1 MLNTDEIIR
10 SYFTQNNILIKH
22 QIESYNYYV
31 DSIIP
36 NIISQFFPIT
46 LTYNDD
52 NIIIKKVVL
61 NIKNIKIKK
70 PLSVENNGCSKMM
83 TPNIA
88 RLKNDTYLSSVIVD
102 FISHIT
108 IKENDKLIELEEK
121 VIENII
127 LGKIPIMVKSK
138 YCILDSLSKNN
149 ECQYDP
155 GGYFII
161 NGNEKVI
168 ICQEKIV
175 HNLIQIYKNNKL
187 SNKYAYL
194 CEIRFLDEKNF
205 GIPKT
210 VSLKI
215 TSKPNIYGNKFY
227 ILLPHMK
234 NEIPIFVLFRALGCG
249 PDKDIIYYI
258 LDNNGSKIDE
268 TMKKVL
274 RGSIE
279 EAYSIRTENEAIK
292 YMIKHINNNS
302 YYSQSDEKKYN
313 YIKNCILKEYLNH
326 LGDNNLKKLY
336 FTGYMINKL
345 IKCYLGIIPLDDR
358 DSYINKRL
366 ETTGNLLGT
375 LTYQTFHKIT
385 KDIKNFINK
394 EICSG
399 LWNFNNKYNE
409 IINEINIH
417 KIIKSSYLE
426 NILKGA
432 MATGNWGIK
441 MNSNKQGVSQVLN
454 RLSYLS
460 TLSHLRRIQTPSDNT
475 GKLIPPR
482 KLHGTSW
489 GYLCPSETPEGQAGG
504 VVKNLAMNC
513 EVTIQMSSEPIRCKL
528 IPTGMEQLTGTRISI
543 PTA

>member
-52 NIIIKKVVL
+52 NIIIKKIFL

-102 FISHIT
+102 FVSHIT

-205 GIPKT
+205 
-210 VSLKI
+210 
-215 TSKPNIYGNKFY
+215 
-227 ILLPHMK
+227 
-234 NEIPIFVLFRALGCG
+234 
-249 PDKDIIYYI
+249 
-258 LDNNGSKIDE
+258 
-268 TMKKVL
+268 
-274 RGSIE
+274 
-279 EAYSIRTENEAIK
+279 
-292 YMIKHINNNS
+292 
-302 YYSQSDEKKYN
+302 
-313 YIKNCILKEYLNH
+313 
-326 LGDNNLKKLY
+326 
-336 FTGYMINKL
+336 
-345 IKCYLGIIPLDDR
+345 
-358 DSYINKRL
+358 
-366 ETTGNLLGT
+366 
-375 LTYQTFHKIT
+375 
-385 KDIKNFINK
+385 
-394 EICSG
+394 
-399 LWNFNNKYNE
+399 
-409 IINEINIH
+409 
-417 KIIKSSYLE
+417 
-426 NILKGA
+426 
-432 MATGNWGIK
+432 
-441 MNSNKQGVSQVLN
+441 
-454 RLSYLS
+454 
-460 TLSHLRRIQTPSDNT
+460 
-475 GKLIPPR
+475 
-482 KLHGTSW
+482 
-489 GYLCPSETPEGQAGG
+489 
-504 VVKNLAMNC
+504 
-513 EVTIQMSSEPIRCKL
+513 
-528 IPTGMEQLTGTRISI
+528 
-543 PTA
+543 